1 MNSNKFFWW
10 FTTIV
15 FCGLLLPFLVQASM
29 FLDGVSYAAIGNNLA
44 NGVGTFWQP
53 HYTETYAAEFY
64 RHPPLAFGIQ
74 SLFYKVLGDG
84 MYVERIYSFTC
95 AFLTGTGIALLWRLF
110 QVDSESKNKSWLPV
124 LLWISVPLTFW
135 AYSNNI
141 LENTMSVFAIFSVYT
156 ISKALLEKKWYWL
169 IAGAGLII
177 LAFLTKG
184 FVGLFPL
191 IAPLLFGI
199 AYQSKFKLALLYN
212 LLLVLFASVAIAIL
226 FVLIPDAKMNTFAYV
241 KDQLLPAL
249 ENADTTTS
257 NRFKILPELLLELA
271 FPLVLIGLF
280 YLRKRIKKQPFNWI
294 NKQEAIY
301 FLLIGLAA
309 SLPIIISLKQRKF
322 YMMPSVAYFVLGASF
337 IINSQ
342 LDSFL
347 IWMDKKKKWF
357 LTLNVGSAILVLS
370 LCWFN
375 FGHYS
380 KDADKWHDVRIIA
393 DHVNEDE
400 TISTSKALW
409 GDWGL
414 HAYLSRTN
422 HISIDCDRQHQF
434 YLIEKEDKNL
444 GALSEQYQK
453 IELELLKYE
462 LLEKH

>member
-1 MNSNKFFWW
+1 M
-10 FTTIV
+10 FTAIV

-29 FLDGVSYAAIGNNLA
+29 FLDGVSYAAISNNLA
-44 NGVGTFWQP
+44 NGFGTFWQP
-53 HYTETYAAEFY
+53 HYTETYASEFY

-74 SLFYKVLGDG
+74 SVFYKVLGDG
-84 MYVERIYSFTC
+84 MYVERVYSFTC
-95 AFLTGTGIALLWRLF
+95 ALGAASGIVLIWRLF
-110 QVDSESKNKSWLPV
+110 QGDSESKSRAWLPV
-124 LLWISVPLTFW
+124 LLWISIPLTFW
-135 AYSNNI
+135 SYSNNI
-141 LENTMSVFAIFSVYT
+141 LENTLSVFAIFSVYT
-156 ISKALLEKKWYWL
+156 VSKALLEKKWYWL

-191 IAPLLFGI
+191 IAPLLFAI

-212 LLLVLFASVAIAIL
+212 LLLVLFTFVVIAIL
-226 FVLIPDAKMNTFAYV
+226 FVLIPDAKMNTFAYIQ
-241 KDQLLPAL
+241 DQLLPAL

-271 FPLVLIGLF
+271 FPLLLIGLF
-280 YLRKRIKKQPFNWI
+280 YLRKRIKKQSFSWI

-342 LDSFL
+342 LDSL
-347 IWMDKKKKWF
+347 IFWLDKKKKWF

-380 KDADKWHDVRIIA
+380 KDADKWHDVYIIST
-393 DHVNEDE
+393 HIGPHE
-400 TISTSKALW
+400 TISTTKNLW

-422 HISIDCDRQHQF
+422 HISIDCDHELQY
-434 YLIEKEDKNL
+434 YLIEKGDKIVSS
-444 GALSEQYQK
+444 LSEQYQK
-453 IELELLKYE
+453 VDLALVKYE
-462 LLEKH
+462 LLIKR